1 MGSFLTM
8 HERSIHRRDTMLSH
22 DNIAQKKTEVFK
34 KIEDAARRGD
44 VQRVV
49 YAVETIKDIEK
60 QSRRLDNAQKYDI
73 DAGFVL

>member
-1 MGSFLTM
+1 MLT
-8 HERSIHRRDTMLSH
+8 H
-22 DNIAQKKTEVFK
+22 DNVAKKKTEVFN

-49 YAVETIKDIEK
+49 YAVETLKDIEK
-60 QSRRLDNAQKYDI
+60 QSRRLDSSQKYRI

>member
-1 MGSFLTM
+1 MGSFLKM
-8 HERSIHRRDTMLSH
+8 YERTIHRRDTMLSH
-22 DNIAQKKTEVFK
+22 DKIAKKKTEVFK

-60 QSRRLDNAQKYDI
+60 KSRRLDNAHKYHI